1 MFLWRH
7 LICLVLR
14 AGWVL
19 SARITGYAD
28 DTRPYPSSY
37 MCRPVTRGGGG
48 GRGKNTNPPPTNFP
62 TAYLTSNSKHVSSR
76 KMRVL
81 AHFTIHMVQLYTYQ
95 PHTWLG
101 FRHHPCSNHM
111 YGWTQS
117 RVHGIIRNEPHC
129 G

>member
-1 MFLWRH
+1 MEA
-7 LICLVLR
+7 IKEQ
-14 AGWVL
+14 
-19 SARITGYAD
+19 TEN
-28 DTRPYPSSY
+28 
-37 MCRPVTRGGGG
+37 
-48 GRGKNTNPPPTNFP
+48 GK
-62 TAYLTSNSKHVSSR
+62 SSR

-81 AHFTIHMVQLYTYQ
+81 AHFTIHMVEIIQLYTYQ

-117 RVHGIIRNEPHC
+117 QIHGIIRNEPHC